1 MMRTAAMTT
10 DQDEFEFP
18 NKLSKEKNRR
28 RVQGRKKA
36 QKYKGRV
43 VAAVERSRMSTDI
56 ADFLV
61 TVALGNSDPDNLAKE
76 AADLL
81 ETFGVKMTEIAKGQ
95 YVENK

>member
-1 MMRTAAMTT
+1 MRKAAMTT

-18 NKLSKEKNRR
+18 NKLSEDKNRR
-28 RVQGRKKA
+28 RVHGRKKA

-43 VAAVERSRMSTDI
+43 VPPVERSKLSADI
-56 ADFLV
+56 EDFLV

>member
-1 MMRTAAMTT
+1 MKTVAMTT

-28 RVQGRKKA
+28 RVQGRKKTH
-36 QKYKGRV
+36 KYEGGV
-43 VAAVERSRMSTDI
+43 VPTVERSKLSADI
-56 ADFLV
+56 EDFLA